1 MRETLTQGQKVWKLL
16 LFMCLVIGI
25 GYIVLFDGSLS
36 ELLHQ
41 RTVVLETL
49 RSAGVW
55 GPLLVVG
62 LMVVAVVVSPLPSAP
77 IALVSG
83 ALYGHTYGTAY
94 VAIGSLIGAMIAFL
108 LARFIGAEFVR
119 KWIGQTRLDRIES
132 SQGTMMAA
140 VFLIR
145 LVPFISFDV
154 VSYAAGLTA
163 LRLWRF
169 LVATLMGILPA
180 SFLLAHFGG
189 ELASEEAI
197 AAQSLVLLMGL
208 IILLPLVVVRLRRKG
223 K

>member
-1 MRETLTQGQKVWKLL
+1 MGETLMQGQKVWKLL
-16 LFMCLVIGI
+16 ILMCLVIGI
-25 GYIVLFDGSLS
+25 GYILLFDGGLS

-83 ALYGHTYGTAY
+83 ALYGHFYGTAY
-94 VAIGSLIGAMIAFL
+94 VATGSLIGAMIAFL
-108 LARFIGAEFVR
+108 LARFIGAEFAR
-119 KWIGQTRLDRIES
+119 KWIGETRLDRIEG